1 METLILNANTA
12 NAKQLS
18 GFEQLLG
25 ETGPRPLSFPS
36 IITFYYS
43 LLRTVRCSHCIATDS
58 KFFVHCRL
66 MLLSNY

>member
-1 METLILNANTA
+1 MILNSNTA

-18 GFEQLLG
+18 GSEQFLG
-25 ETGPRPLSFPS
+25 ETGPRVLSFPS
-36 IITFYYS
+36 IIPFYYS

-58 KFFVHCRL
+58 KFFDHCRL